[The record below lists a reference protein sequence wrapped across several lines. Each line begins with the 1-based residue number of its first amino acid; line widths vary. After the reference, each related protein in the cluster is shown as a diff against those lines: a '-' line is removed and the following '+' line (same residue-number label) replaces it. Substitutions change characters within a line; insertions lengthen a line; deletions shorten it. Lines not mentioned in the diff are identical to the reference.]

1 MVRRTKTDALAT
13 RENILDSAGSLFVR
27 QGVSRTT
34 LEQIAVS
41 AGVTRGAIYW
51 HFEDKAALFNAM
63 MERARMPLES
73 AMGLL
78 DCTHQSD
85 PLGALGEYAALV
97 FRTTQTDPKARCVFE
112 IATLKTEYVDDMT
125 SVRLRRAQ
133 IADAWMAAAE
143 GRVALALAT
152 GQARADAQ
160 PHAVALGLWALI
172 DGLVRAWMIAPASF
186 DLGQMG
192 ERIVGSYLGAF
203 RA

>member
-1 MVRRTKTDALAT
+1 MRRTKSEAAAT
-13 RENILDSAGSLFVR
+13 RESILDSAGRLFIR

-34 LEQIAVS
+34 LAQIAAS

-78 DCTHQSD
+78 ECTHQSD
-85 PLGALGEYAALV
+85 PLGALGDYAALV

-112 IATLKTEYVDDMT
+112 IATLKTEYVDEMT

-133 IADAWMAAAE
+133 IADYWMTVAE
-143 GRVALALAT
+143 SRVALALAN
-152 GQARADAQ
+152 GQARAHAD
-160 PHAVALGLWALI
+160 PRAVALGLWALI
-172 DGLVRAWMIAPASF
+172 DGLVRAWMIAPESF
-186 DLGQMG
+186 DLVRMG
-192 ERIVGSYLGAF
+192 ERIVGTYLGAV